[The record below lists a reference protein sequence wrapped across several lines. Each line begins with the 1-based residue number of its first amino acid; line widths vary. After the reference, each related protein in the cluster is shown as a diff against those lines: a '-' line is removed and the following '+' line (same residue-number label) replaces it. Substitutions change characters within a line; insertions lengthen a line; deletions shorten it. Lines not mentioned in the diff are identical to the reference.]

1 MEATQQRKR
10 LRSSNAASSSDH
22 SKNSDDEIQQLNVLE
37 NISDA
42 ETEDDIS
49 GGGKAPSAPPVH
61 AVSVKTKCW
70 LFFDVPPKGI
80 KHIITNC
87 FVCAF

>member
-10 LRSSNAASSSDH
+10 LRRNNAASSSDH
-22 SKNSDDEIQQLNVLE
+22 SKSSDDEIQQLNALE

-49 GGGKAPSAPPVH
+49 GG
-61 AVSVKTKCW
+61 
-70 LFFDVPPKGI
+70 
-80 KHIITNC
+80 
-87 FVCAF
+87 